1 MMRASAVS
9 DGRRIESERPSQI
22 RATHTSS
29 TSNSTST
36 EANTSTI
43 AADIISARD
52 PQPTPQP
59 RHTSQTPTIAMGG
72 CWPRLA
78 PQPRPTPPPRP
89 STTVSTTPTY
99 ADLRGSP
106 DLLTQRVWANV
117 FLEEAEE
124 EVEYNREE
132 GKVEEESEEGD

>member
-1 MMRASAVS
+1 MMRASAVL

-36 EANTSTI
+36 KASTSTI

-78 PQPRPTPPPRP
+78 PQPRPTLPPRP
-89 STTVSTTPTY
+89 STTVSTTMSY
-99 ADLRGSP
+99 GVERA
-106 DLLTQRVWANV
+106 WANV
-117 FLEEAEE
+117 MMTESEE
-124 EVEYNREE
+124 EGEYNRDE
-132 GKVEEESEEGD
+132 GKAEEDSEGEEAAD